1 MENLFIAFDGGKCQ
15 KDHFVVSGG
24 SSDCKFCILC
34 QEEFLLTAKAAFY
47 TRKLTG

>member
-24 SSDCKFCILC
+24 SSYFKS
-34 QEEFLLTAKAAFY
+34 
-47 TRKLTG
+47 